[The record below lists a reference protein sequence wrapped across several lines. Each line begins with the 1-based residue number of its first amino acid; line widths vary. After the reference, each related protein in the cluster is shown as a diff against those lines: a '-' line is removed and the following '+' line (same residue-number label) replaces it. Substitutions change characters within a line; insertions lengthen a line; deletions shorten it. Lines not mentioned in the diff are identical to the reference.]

1 MDIIL
6 GAIIG
11 IGYLFVKAM
20 VIRKLIVEN
29 PNMSKYEKIAAAIL
43 VLI

>member
-6 GAIIG
+6 GVIVG
-11 IGYLFVKAM
+11 VGYLFLKAM
-20 VIRKLIVEN
+20 TIKKLIVEN
-29 PNMSKYEKIAAAIL
+29 PQMSKYEKIAAAML

>member
-6 GAIIG
+6 YAIVG
-11 IGYLFVKAM
+11 IGYLFLKAM
-20 VIRKLIVEN
+20 VIKKLIVEN
-29 PNMSKYEKIAAAIL
+29 PKMSKYEKIAAAIL

>member
-6 GAIIG
+6 GVIVG
-11 IGYLFVKAM
+11 VGYLFVKAM

-29 PNMSKYEKIAAAIL
+29 HNMSKYEKIAAAML

>member
-6 GAIIG
+6 GVIVG
-11 IGYLFVKAM
+11 VGYLFVKAM

-29 PNMSKYEKIAAAIL
+29 PNMSKYEKIASAIM

>member
-6 GAIIG
+6 GIIVG
-11 IGYLFVKAM
+11 VGYLFVKAM

>member
-6 GAIIG
+6 GVTVG
-11 IGYLFVKAM
+11 VGYLFVKAM

-29 PNMSKYEKIAAAIL
+29 PNMSKNEKIVAAVA

>member
-6 GAIIG
+6 GVIVG
-11 IGYLFVKAM
+11 VGYLFVKAM
-20 VIRKLIVEN
+20 VILKLVAQN
-29 PNMSKYEKIAAAIL
+29 PNMSKYEKIAAAML

>member
-6 GAIIG
+6 GVIVG
-11 IGYLFVKAM
+11 VGYLFVKAM
-20 VIRKLIVEN
+20 VIYKLIVQN
-29 PNMSKYEKIAAAIL
+29 LNMSKYEKIAAAML

>member
-6 GAIIG
+6 YAIVG
-11 IGYLFVKAM
+11 VGYLFVKAM
-20 VIRKLIVEN
+20 VIHKLIAQN
-29 PNMSKYEKIAAAIL
+29 PNMSKYEKIAAVML

>member
-6 GAIIG
+6 GVIVG
-11 IGYLFVKAM
+11 VGYLFVKAM
-20 VIRKLIVEN
+20 VIQKLIVQN
-29 PNMSKYEKIAAAIL
+29 SNMSKYEKIAAAML

>member
-6 GAIIG
+6 GVIVG
-11 IGYLFVKAM
+11 VGYLFVKAM
-20 VIRKLIVEN
+20 VIHKLVAQN
-29 PNMSKYEKIAAAIL
+29 PNMSKYEKIAAAML